1 LVNEALLLQENCHK
15 NAEAIKRAT
24 TRTLFTRGLSCE
36 AQKETEIGLV
46 PESWIVGRLDQHA
59 RVISTRMS
67 YSELEDADEVAGS
80 NGVKVLGIKV
90 ADMNS
95 PGNETELKT
104 ALLEKS
110 MPLAV
115 AQHRCAPPRTIIFPK
130 RGAAIATNK
139 KRMAAEWTAF
149 DPNVIGVVG
158 GTDLD
163 QDFLFQWFQTFDL
176 RTITEPGPT
185 PQLNKKNLD
194 PLVLFFPSNL
204 DEQREIVSVLN
215 AIDHKMDLHRR
226 KLAVLEELFESLLH
240 KLMTGEICVEALD
253 LSALEAAAAVK
264 AAA

>member
-1 LVNEALLLQENCHK
+1 
-15 NAEAIKRAT
+15 
-24 TRTLFTRGLSCE
+24 
-36 AQKETEIGLV
+36 
-46 PESWIVGRLDQHA
+46 
-59 RVISTRMS
+59 MS
-67 YSELEDADEVAGS
+67 YPELEEGEEVAGK

-90 ADMNS
+90 ADMNL

-110 MPLAV
+110 VPLAI

-158 GTDLD
+158 GSDLD

-194 PLVLFFPSNL
+194 PLVIPFPSNL
-204 DEQREIVSVLN
+204 DEQREIVAVLN
-215 AIDHKMDLHRR
+215 AIDRKMDLHRR
-226 KLAVLEELFESLLH
+226 KRAVLEELFESLLH
-240 KLMTGEICVEALD
+240 QLMTGEISVEDLD
-253 LSALEAAAAVK
+253 LTALKSVGDVK